1 MLYTRISILKTWV
14 AASYIS
20 SSSRSVFAK
29 EEAVF
34 SSCWKKKG
42 NNISFRCPP
51 PNGLLP
57 SSKGCR
63 TRKKEEEEMKKA
75 VALIQKKEKK
85 KKVDGSRA
93 WSKTVLFW
101 EKGRAAYYGLFC
113 CIEKKIPPKE
123 AAMIY
128 LNVVWEFIP
137 ILKGLLII
145 TLGCKYIS
153 K

>member
-1 MLYTRISILKTWV
+1 
-14 AASYIS
+14 
-20 SSSRSVFAK
+20 
-29 EEAVF
+29 
-34 SSCWKKKG
+34 
-42 NNISFRCPP
+42 
-51 PNGLLP
+51 
-57 SSKGCR
+57 
-63 TRKKEEEEMKKA
+63 MKKA

-113 CIEKKIPPKE
+113 CIEKKIPPPHKE

-145 TLGCKYIS
+145 TLGC
-153 K
+153 

>member
-113 CIEKKIPPKE
+113 CIEKKIPPQRSSHD
-123 AAMIY
+123 
-128 LNVVWEFIP
+128 
-137 ILKGLLII
+137 
-145 TLGCKYIS
+145 IS
-153 K
+153 KCSVRVYTYSKRAVNHNIRLQIHK